1 LTLEQ
6 APRYVAG
13 AVRLCGREV
22 PRFAVVR
29 GGRAM
34 KKLGIVLALLA
45 AVVILLPS
53 PALAQVKGLYWTTSG
68 FFGPFPITDL
78 IPSVPK
84 EKAREVTIPVSMWV
98 IDHPKGLV
106 VFDTGNNVAISDG
119 GCKQHWAPGNCDGL
133 KPSQKRDDVID
144 RQLQKLGYSADKVK
158 AVVTSHAHLDHIGN
172 IKMFPKAVHVI
183 QKKELYQAWWPEKFQ
198 RAGGV
203 FVMGDFD
210 GPARDFTYLELDGDY
225 DLFGDGSVMVL
236 STPGHT
242 LGHQSMKVK
251 LASGQTI
258 LMSQD
263 AIWMQENLDGYPAG
277 LNYSVKD
284 YTNSVNRLKM
294 MRDLENADLFFAH
307 DQDQYKAKG
316 GRWYK

>member
-1 LTLEQ
+1 
-6 APRYVAG
+6 
-13 AVRLCGREV
+13 
-22 PRFAVVR
+22 
-29 GGRAM
+29 M

-144 RQLQKLGYSADKVK
+144 RQLQKLGFSADKVK

-225 DLFGDGSVMVL
+225 DLFGDGSVLVL